1 MFSNCRIFVLSNASP
16 GGTGVGEGESSPSFL
31 APPPERLGELTW
43 RLEAMR

>member
-1 MFSNCRIFVLSNASP
+1 MRAP
-16 GGTGVGEGESSPSFL
+16 GGTGVGEGREEGESSLSFL